1 MEMVKFQASGSVEMG
16 QVLLPGIHPARLE
29 FTPGD
34 LDAASQFLPGGGGR
48 RGNGG
53 DGCGGGGA
61 GRALAKLQLV

>member
-1 MEMVKFQASGSVEMG
+1 M
-16 QVLLPGIHPARLE
+16 LLPGIHPAPLE

-34 LDAASQFLPGGGGR
+34 LDAGSQFLPGGGGR

-53 DGCGGGGA
+53 DGGA

>member
-1 MEMVKFQASGSVEMG
+1 MGPVLHRKETNGDGEIPSIKKCGDGASA
-16 QVLLPGIHPARLE
+16 PLE

-34 LDAASQFLPGGGGR
+34 SDAGSQFLPGGRGR

-53 DGCGGGGA
+53 DGGA